1 MVKRFGEFKTI
12 KQPGL
17 HVLMPLADRMDKVDV
32 REFPRTGDQQAVI
45 TKDNVSLWVSA
56 TIFCQ
61 VTDVKLA
68 LFEVND
74 FGLAIDQMARTALRA
89 VFGELTLDESLSER
103 ETINSK
109 MQDHMAE
116 ATLKWGVRLNRIE
129 ILDIT
134 PPTNV
139 LQAMS
144 EQKEA
149 EQHKRAAI
157 LKSEGEQQAAIN
169 SAQGRKQANVLEA
182 EGQKQASILAAEA
195 QKQVLELRA
204 DGEKRAAQLRG
215 EGEAAAL
222 DAIDKVGINPNTL
235 AIMQLRALQAVA
247 TSPNAKVV
255 VPYEAAGL
263 VGAASVLV
271 DAMKDAG
278 GGHRGARGRQR
289 QAGRLS
295 GPTRRPPGD
304 AAASAQRGAP
314 GPGDERLGRRGV
326 VRCRHHRVRTPP
338 WLRAPCRRGSG
349 RGSEW
354 ANAMT
359 SSGTST
365 SMPPARPMSQAWTKQ
380 SMAGKARPSATVR
393 TPIGVS
399 RVASEVDAL
408 DGGPCRGRRS
418 RPSSRRARRPPG
430 RPVGRRWASRGRGRR
445 GWRPRTRWPSR
456 GARARRGPSSRHT
469 ATPPTRPTTGIRS
482 TTDPNNVE
490 AGEEH
495 DVGGDGHGAS
505 IAPVGTGV
513 NRAPA
518 TSSPPCRGS
527 RRASG

>member
-1 MVKRFGEFKTI
+1 MIIGSIGLDIGVAAAGFAVFVVVLSFLRSSLKVVQQGCVGVVKRFGEFRTI
-12 KQPGL
+12 YQPGL
-17 HVLMPLADRMDKVDV
+17 HVLMPLADRMDKVDI

-134 PPTNV
+134 PPANV

-182 EGQKQASILAAEA
+182 EGQKQAAILAAEG
-195 QKQVLELRA
+195 QKQALELRA
-204 DGEKRAAQLRG
+204 DGEKRATQLRG
-215 EGEAAAL
+215 EGESAAL
-222 DAIDKVGINPNTL
+222 NAIDTSAIHPNTL
-235 AIMQLRALQAVA
+235 AIMQLRALQSVA
-247 TSPNAKVV
+247 TAPNSKVV

-263 VGAASVLV
+263 VGAAQVLV

-278 GGHRGARGRQR
+278 DANDPGV
-289 QAGRLS
+289 AGN
-295 GPTRRPPGD
+295 G
-304 AAASAQRGAP
+304 
-314 GPGDERLGRRGV
+314 
-326 VRCRHHRVRTPP
+326 
-338 WLRAPCRRGSG
+338 
-349 RGSEW
+349 
-354 ANAMT
+354 
-359 SSGTST
+359 
-365 SMPPARPMSQAWTKQ
+365 
-380 SMAGKARPSATVR
+380 
-393 TPIGVS
+393 
-399 RVASEVDAL
+399 
-408 DGGPCRGRRS
+408 
-418 RPSSRRARRPPG
+418 RARQ
-430 RPVGRRWASRGRGRR
+430 S
-445 GWRPRTRWPSR
+445 
-456 GARARRGPSSRHT
+456 
-469 ATPPTRPTTGIRS
+469 
-482 TTDPNNVE
+482 
-490 AGEEH
+490 
-495 DVGGDGHGAS
+495 
-505 IAPVGTGV
+505 AP
-513 NRAPA
+513 
-518 TSSPPCRGS
+518 
-527 RRASG
+527 